1 MDSGSASLRYLLVA
15 VLTAYL
21 LVDFSP
27 ARAVELDKK
36 GPAIAKVRAKDWL
49 RHPHDDSYY
58 TESWTTILRSK
69 QGHVVFITFLY
80 SNIGVF
86 AGSTGVSVSLA
97 MPGKKARHYVWDYA
111 TGQYAQDAKSG
122 RVAIA
127 SHFMSARNGEVFV
140 RIKEKDLKMDI
151 TLQGWTAGV
160 KFHDGMM
167 YLDDQ
172 RSKWLQFFVHVPRGK
187 ATGVI
192 EADGEKI
199 AFDGDGYMDHWVQN
213 VLGSDYST
221 HWWTA
226 RLFHPAHTVILM
238 VVKLTKEYGGKRF
251 ARLIVTDRKKVL
263 LFDDSL
269 ALTASREKSDPKGH
283 KYARHYEVK
292 HSGKRLSLAGSFA
305 GDFLFDREAIL
316 DRMNAAQKQI
326 VKMVAGNPVIYRMT
340 GTGNL
345 KLEVKGAETILK
357 GPAIMESIVLGD
369 DE

>member
-1 MDSGSASLRYLLVA
+1 MDLGSSTLASLLAA
-15 VLTAYL
+15 VLTAVL
-21 LVDFSP
+21 LAGSAP
-27 ARAVELDKK
+27 ARAVEVDKK
-36 GPAIAKVRAKDWL
+36 GPALSKVQAEDWL
-49 RHPHDDSYY
+49 RHPNDHSYY

-97 MPGKKARHYVWDYA
+97 MPGEKARHYVYEYP
-111 TGQYAQDAKSG
+111 TGQYAQDATSG

-127 SHFMSARNGEVFV
+127 SHFMSAREGQVFV

-160 KFHDGMM
+160 KFHDGKM
-167 YLDDQ
+167 YLDEK
-172 RSKWLQFFVHVPRGK
+172 RSKWLQFFVHVPRGQ
-187 ATGVI
+187 ATGEI
-192 EADGEKI
+192 EADGKKI
-199 AFDGDGYMDHWVQN
+199 AFEGDGYMDHWVQN

-226 RLFHPAHTVILM
+226 RLFHPTHSVILM
-238 VVKLTKEYGGKRF
+238 VVKLTEEYGGKRF

-263 LFDDSL
+263 VFDDSL
-269 ALTASREKSDPKGH
+269 VLKGSREKSDPKGH

-292 HSGKRLSLAGSFA
+292 HSGAQLSLAGSFA
-305 GDFLFDREAIL
+305 GEFLFDREAIL

-326 VKMVAGNPVIYRMT
+326 VKMVAGNPVIYRMS

-345 KLEVKGAETILK
+345 KLAVKGAKTMLK